1 MSRDLAKAREVL
13 AERILEDFKG
23 KITGAAD
30 EPVIGDNPENLF
42 FVGKLLTK
50 EDDASSG
57 YSSDVFIES
66 VGADFYIDENQFG
79 AAEIDVT
86 PRGEFYYRCYPTF
99 DQQRTAMLEEANEI
113 SDIAFRS
120 FEELLEAEEKNPAKY
135 KAVKMKLIPV
145 YKKISIGDR
154 GYTVHF
160 APAKLMDDSGVYG
173 ILDERSAEN
182 GQLMDYINCLKET
195 VNEDDDRYTYVI
207 NEKTNIRDLETEED
221 YRKFLEKNAKRDVV
235 IQQNWSIYI
244 YASIKKVKTQYLLSV
259 ALVNDSAVQSNPD
272 THQSNKRSKDKVT
285 IETLFNSGID
295 IKLSGA
301 DYAPVVLDYFLDDYK
316 YDKIQQA
323 VGLNCSVEYD
333 KESNTV
339 RTQHLPTFV
348 QKRLVTNDNMAVPF
362 QSLIDNPLD
371 TLKEIKRKMDE
382 ELNSWRTY
390 YKEKE
395 VELTSAGR
403 QKMKDE
409 IEEFKHEVERFQF
422 GIDTVA
428 AYPVVLK
435 SLVLMNMAFLRTS
448 KKYNTWRLFQI
459 VYIVSLIPD
468 IVACDEYIMQPE
480 DKVKTTLDS
489 VSLLYFPTGG
499 GKTEAFLGVLVFN
512 LFFDRYRGKECGVTS
527 ILRYPLRLLS
537 VQQVQRLANT
547 LAQAELLRRED
558 PLIKDTEEFSL
569 GYYVGDNNTPNNI
582 RKDQVS
588 QYLNMSGKEIDEQRI
603 IDICP
608 FCGKPTVHLKFDE
621 ESYRLMHYCDNEGC
635 DSNGP
640 LPIYMVDTEI
650 YRYLPSAIISTVD
663 KLAILGNNPNFRN
676 ILSGAPLK
684 CPRHGFTSTRRCIV
698 NQACAEYCD
707 EEVQDFEEIQM
718 YDPAPTLFIQDELHL
733 IRESLG
739 TYASHYES
747 FIDYFV
753 NNVSPSRR
761 RIKVIGA
768 TATIS
773 SYREQITQLYNREPV
788 RFPCTSP
795 YSDKNFYSY
804 IDKSDTQRFIMGY
817 APYGKAIINS
827 VVYSLKYMR
836 EVIYRYLANPEL
848 VLSIPEITLDDVKDA
863 KLILEDYWI
872 FLEYNNVKRDGNNV
886 EGALETPINVE
897 LRKENITEFKTRKMT
912 GDETFQDVREVLAKV
927 ENTDDVF
934 GGVNLIVATSMIS
947 HGVDA
952 DRFNVMFFYGMPGNT
967 AEYIQAY
974 SRTGRR
980 HSSIVVDII
989 RPARETDRSYLN
1001 NFVKFHEFKDIMVE
1015 PVPINRWANKA
1026 ISGTLPGIFA
1036 GLLLNQY
1043 DAELQFSVG
1052 PLMWM
1057 KNLKDAINQN
1067 LIVKD
1072 TVKQQLYKAYG
1083 CEIGG
1088 DSVDLGNQYRS
1099 YIEVF
1104 VDNLFAEITDRKWVE
1119 ERLFDGFKS
1128 MGYRI
1133 MNSLRDTDASLII
1146 ELD

>member
-120 FEELLEAEEKNPAKY
+120 FEELLEAEAKNPAKY

-207 NEKTNIRDLETEED
+207 KEKTNIRDLETEED

-259 ALVNDSAVQSNPD
+259 ALVNDSAVQSNSD
-272 THQSNKRSKDKVT
+272 THQSNKRSKDKAT
-285 IETLFNSGID
+285 IETLFNSGIN

-323 VGLNCSVEYD
+323 VGQNCSVEYD

-371 TLKEIKRKMDE
+371 TLKEIKRKMDR

-395 VELTSAGR
+395 VELTSVGR

-435 SLVLMNMAFLRTS
+435 SLVLMNKAFLRTS

-621 ESYRLMHYCDNEGC
+621 ESYRLMHYCDNERC
-635 DSNGP
+635 ESNGP

-795 YSDKNFYSY
+795 YPDKNFYSY
-804 IDKSDTQRFIMGY
+804 IDKSDTQRLIMGY

-1083 CEIGG
+1083 CETGG

-1099 YIEVF
+1099 YIEAF
-1104 VDNLFAEITDRKWVE
+1104 VDNVFAEIADRKWVE

>member
-1 MSRDLAKAREVL
+1 MSRDLAKARKVL
-13 AERILEDFKG
+13 AERILEDFKD
-23 KITGAAD
+23 KITGATN

-50 EDDASSG
+50 EDGASSV
-57 YSSDVFIES
+57 YSSDAFIES
-66 VGADFYIDENQFG
+66 VGADFYINENQFSS
-79 AAEIDVT
+79 AEVDVT

-99 DQQRTAMLEEANEI
+99 DQQRTAILKEANEI
-113 SDIAFRS
+113 SDIAFGS
-120 FEELLEAEEKNPAKY
+120 FEELLEAEAKNPAKY

-160 APAKLMDDSGVYG
+160 VPARLMDDSEIYG

-195 VNEDDDRYTYVI
+195 VNEDEDRYTYVI
-207 NEKTNIRDLETEED
+207 NEKTTIRDLETEEG
-221 YRKFLEKNAKRDVV
+221 YRNFLKKNAKRDVV

-259 ALVNDSAVQSNPD
+259 ALINDSAVQSNSY
-272 THQSNKRSKDKVT
+272 THQSNKRSKDKST
-285 IETLFNSGID
+285 IETLFNSGIN

-323 VGLNCSVEYD
+323 VGQNCSVEYD
-333 KESNTV
+333 KESNTI

-362 QSLIDNPLD
+362 QSIIENPLD
-371 TLKEIKRKMDE
+371 TLKKIKREMDR

-395 VELTSAGR
+395 VKLTSVGR

-422 GIDTVA
+422 GIDTIV

-435 SLVLMNMAFLRTS
+435 SLVLMNKAFLRTS

-621 ESYRLMHYCDNEGC
+621 ERYRLMHYCDNERC
-635 DSNGP
+635 ESNGP

-753 NNVSPSRR
+753 NNVSPSGR

-773 SYREQITQLYNREPV
+773 SYREQITQLYV
-788 RFPCTSP
+788 T
-795 YSDKNFYSY
+795 
-804 IDKSDTQRFIMGY
+804 
-817 APYGKAIINS
+817 
-827 VVYSLKYMR
+827 V
-836 EVIYRYLANPEL
+836 
-848 VLSIPEITLDDVKDA
+848 
-863 KLILEDYWI
+863 
-872 FLEYNNVKRDGNNV
+872 
-886 EGALETPINVE
+886 
-897 LRKENITEFKTRKMT
+897 
-912 GDETFQDVREVLAKV
+912 
-927 ENTDDVF
+927 
-934 GGVNLIVATSMIS
+934 
-947 HGVDA
+947 
-952 DRFNVMFFYGMPGNT
+952 
-967 AEYIQAY
+967 
-974 SRTGRR
+974 
-980 HSSIVVDII
+980 
-989 RPARETDRSYLN
+989 
-1001 NFVKFHEFKDIMVE
+1001 
-1015 PVPINRWANKA
+1015 
-1026 ISGTLPGIFA
+1026 SG
-1036 GLLLNQY
+1036 
-1043 DAELQFSVG
+1043 
-1052 PLMWM
+1052 
-1057 KNLKDAINQN
+1057 
-1067 LIVKD
+1067 
-1072 TVKQQLYKAYG
+1072 
-1083 CEIGG
+1083 
-1088 DSVDLGNQYRS
+1088 
-1099 YIEVF
+1099 
-1104 VDNLFAEITDRKWVE
+1104 
-1119 ERLFDGFKS
+1119 
-1128 MGYRI
+1128 
-1133 MNSLRDTDASLII
+1133 
-1146 ELD
+1146 